1 MIKKTGVMALA
12 CILAMSLM
20 GGSAFAKNDNKGN
33 KPDSKKEASEQ
44 SKTGGNPIVG
54 NTEKNKP
61 EKNKAEAEKSKTK
74 NPESQKQK
82 KAEEKDTVTDATY
95 TYNNRGPQ
103 GYKGLLHAI
112 ENVKDKPAGAVI
124 AEILL
129 SKYDAHLTEEMRTEL
144 EAIVEADAALSEA
157 AELLDKQ
164 GSVTDA
170 VYVQKEAIK
179 ANVKNL
185 DGYKKL
191 GKYYKKLGKH
201 GVKLFVNG
209 EESALA
215 VPPVVQNGN
224 TLVPFRTV
232 AEALQAEVNWN
243 EKDKTITIMKE
254 GITIKLKLGSKT
266 AFVNGEKK
274 QLEVPAVII
283 NGTTLVPARFVSEAL
298 GAEVKWEAES
308 GSVVV
313 YEELAK

>member
-1 MIKKTGVMALA
+1 MMKKMGVIALS

-20 GGSAFAKNDNKGN
+20 SGAALAKNDDKGN
-33 KPDSKKEASEQ
+33 KADKKTEASGQ
-44 SKTGGNPIVG
+44 SKTGGNPVSG
-54 NTEKNKP
+54 KP
-61 EKNKAEAEKSKTK
+61 EKDKPETGNSNNNNSENEKQNKT
-74 NPESQKQK
+74 N
-82 KAEEKDTVTDATY
+82 EKDAVTDATY

-129 SKYDAHLTEEMRTEL
+129 SKYDAHLTEETRIEL

-157 AELLDKQ
+157 AELLDQQ

-185 DGYKKL
+185 EGYKKL
-191 GKYYKKLGKH
+191 GRYYKKLGKH

-209 EESALA
+209 EESDLM
-215 VPPVVQNGN
+215 VSPVVQEGS
-224 TLVPFRTV
+224 TLVPFRTI
-232 AEALQAEVNWN
+232 AEALQAEVIWN
-243 EKDKTITIMKE
+243 KNDKTIMITKE
-254 GITIKLKLGSKT
+254 GITVKLELGSKT
-266 AFVNGEKK
+266 AFVNGEKR
-274 QLEVPAVII
+274 QLEAPAKIV
-283 NGTTLVPARFVSEAL
+283 NGITLVPARFVSETL

-308 GSVVV
+308 SSVVV
-313 YEELAK
+313 YEK

>member
-1 MIKKTGVMALA
+1 MKKKTWVIALT
-12 CILAMSLM
+12 CILAISLV
-20 GGSAFAKNDNKGN
+20 GSPVFAKNDNKGAKPDKKEEVSKQN
-33 KPDSKKEASEQ
+33 KPSGKPVNDK
-44 SKTGGNPIVG
+44 
-54 NTEKNKP
+54 TEKINNS
-61 EKNKAEAEKSKTK
+61 EN
-74 NPESQKQK
+74 QKQQ
-82 KAEEKDTVTDATY
+82 KAKEKEKEKEKVTVTDATY
-95 TYNNRGPQ
+95 TDNKRGPQ

-112 ENVKDKPAGAVI
+112 ENVKDKPAGAVV

-129 SKYDAHLTEEMRTEL
+129 SKYDAHLTDEMRTEL
-144 EAIVEADAALSEA
+144 EAIIEAEAALSEA
-157 AELLDKQ
+157 ADLLDKQ

-185 DGYKKL
+185 DGYKQL

-215 VPPVVQNGN
+215 VPPVVQDGN
-224 TLVPFRTV
+224 TLVPFRTI

-243 EKDKTITIMKE
+243 EKTKTITITKE
-254 GITIKLKLGSKT
+254 DITIKLILGSKT
-266 AFVNGEKK
+266 ALVNGENK
-274 QLEVPAVII
+274 QLGVPSTTVK
-283 NGTTLVPARFVSEAL
+283 GTTLVPARFVSEAL

-313 YEELAK
+313 YEEEQAK